1 MKITLRGWIVVGC
14 FLTVLSIMAIL
25 GAGVHAQQPATTK
38 APAAQASGEKL
49 PGQIS
54 EAQLGNLLKAMGLKV
69 SKNKKRYDFQ
79 FKANQNKEEWELS
92 MSAVLSENGEWV
104 WVMAWLDPLPRSAAD
119 VPRTAM
125 LRLLSDNDR
134 MGNGKFFAYISS
146 NRRFVLQ
153 RVIPNQNM
161 STKKFHAIL
170 SDLGSSVVQ
179 YYPHWSTDNWKRS
192 SSPAQTQ
199 GTAQKPAAQPTQSAS
214 GVSKFN
220 NTRQN

>member
-1 MKITLRGWIVVGC
+1 MKITFRGWIVIGC
-14 FLTVLSIMAIL
+14 FMVVLSAMAML
-25 GAGVHAQQPATTK
+25 GAGVQAQQAASTK
-38 APAAQASGEKL
+38 PVVTSSPKNT
-49 PGQIS
+49 GQIS
-54 EAQLGNLLKAMGLKV
+54 EVQLGNLLKAMGLSTTK
-69 SKNKKRYDFQ
+69 KKKRYDFQ

-134 MGNGKFFAYISS
+134 MGNGKFFAYVSS

-161 STKKFHAIL
+161 TTKKFHSIL

-179 YYPHWSTDNWKRS
+179 FYPHWSTDNWKS
-192 SSPAQTQ
+192 SQSPAPQQ
-199 GTAQKPAAQPTQSAS
+199 SAQSKPAAPIQSAS
-214 GVSKFN
+214 GVTEFSSKKRN
-220 NTRQN
+220 

>member
-1 MKITLRGWIVVGC
+1 MKITFRGWIVIGC
-14 FLTVLSIMAIL
+14 FMAVLSVMAIL
-25 GAGVHAQQPATTK
+25 GAGVQAQQPAAKNTAIT
-38 APAAQASGEKL
+38 ASQKN

-54 EAQLGNLLKAMGLKV
+54 EEQLGNLLKAMGLTTTK
-69 SKNKKRYDFQ
+69 KKKRYDFQ

-134 MGNGKFFAYISS
+134 MGNGKFFAYIST

-161 STKKFHAIL
+161 TTKKFHSIL

-179 YYPHWSTDNWKRS
+179 FYPHWSTDNWKRS
-192 SSPAQTQ
+192 TAPQPQ
-199 GTAQKPAAQPTQSAS
+199 GTAQKPVARPTQTAS
-214 GVSKFN
+214 GVSNFSPKK
-220 NTRQN
+220 QN

>member
-1 MKITLRGWIVVGC
+1 MKITFRGWIVIGC
-14 FLTVLSIMAIL
+14 FMVVLSAMAIL
-25 GAGVHAQQPATTK
+25 GAGVQAQQAASTK
-38 APAAQASGEKL
+38 PVVTPSTKKA
-49 PGQIS
+49 GQIS
-54 EAQLGNLLKAMGLKV
+54 EEQLGNLLKAMGLSTTK
-69 SKNKKRYDFQ
+69 KKKRFDFQ

-92 MSAVLSENGEWV
+92 MSTVLSENGEWV

-134 MGNGKFFAYISS
+134 MGNGKFFAYVSS

-161 STKKFHAIL
+161 STKKFHSIL

-179 YYPHWSTDNWKRS
+179 FYPHWSTDNWKRS
-192 SSPAQTQ
+192 TAPATQ
-199 GTAQKPAAQPTQSAS
+199 GTAQSKPAVPTQTAS
-214 GVSKFN
+214 GASKFSAKK
-220 NTRQN
+220 QN

>member
-1 MKITLRGWIVVGC
+1 MKITFRGWIVVGC
-14 FLTVLSIMAIL
+14 LLAVLSAMAVL
-25 GAGVHAQQPATTK
+25 GVGVHAQQPVTTK
-38 APAAQASGEKL
+38 PAVTTNPEL
-49 PGQIS
+49 PGQLS
-54 EAQLGNLLKAMGLKV
+54 EEQLGNLLKAMGLTATKT
-69 SKNKKRYDFQ
+69 KKRYDFQ

-153 RVIPNQNM
+153 RVIPNQRIT
-161 STKKFHAIL
+161 TKKFHEIL

-192 SSPAQTQ
+192 STPEPQ
-199 GTAQKPAAQPTQSAS
+199 GTAQQTPARPTQTAS
-214 GVSKFN
+214 GASNF
-220 NTRQN
+220 TPRTQN

>member
-1 MKITLRGWIVVGC
+1 MKITFRGWIVIGC
-14 FLTVLSIMAIL
+14 FTAVLSVMAIL
-25 GAGVHAQQPATTK
+25 GAGVQAQQPASKRTAIT
-38 APAAQASGEKL
+38 ASQKS

-54 EAQLGNLLKAMGLKV
+54 EEQLGNLLKAMGLTTTK
-69 SKNKKRYDFQ
+69 KKKRYDFQ

-134 MGNGKFFAYISS
+134 MGNGKFFAYIST

-161 STKKFHAIL
+161 TTKKFHSIL

-179 YYPHWSTDNWKRS
+179 FYPHWSTDNWKRS
-192 SSPAQTQ
+192 TAPQPQ
-199 GTAQKPAAQPTQSAS
+199 GTAQKPVARPTQTAS
-214 GVSKFN
+214 GVSNFSPKK
-220 NTRQN
+220 QN

>member
-1 MKITLRGWIVVGC
+1 MKITFRGWIVISC
-14 FLTVLSIMAIL
+14 FAAVLSIMAIL
-25 GAGVHAQQPATTK
+25 GASLQAQQPAASQNAAATPSTK
-38 APAAQASGEKL
+38 AP
-49 PGQIS
+49 GQIT
-54 EAQLGNLLKAMGLKV
+54 EVQLGNLLKAMGLTTTK
-69 SKNKKRYDFQ
+69 KKKRFDFQ

-134 MGNGKFFAYISS
+134 MGNGKFFAYVSS

-161 STKKFHAIL
+161 TTKKFHGIL
-170 SDLGSSVVQ
+170 TDLGSSVVQ

-192 SSPAQTQ
+192 KAPQPQ
-199 GTAQKPAAQPTQSAS
+199 GTAQKSVPNPIRTAT
-214 GVSKFN
+214 GVSEFSQKK
-220 NTRQN
+220 QN

>member
-14 FLTVLSIMAIL
+14 FLAVLSIMAIL

-38 APAAQASGEKL
+38 APAAKSSGEKL

-54 EAQLGNLLKAMGLKV
+54 EAELGNLLKAMGLKT

-161 STKKFHAIL
+161 STKKFHEIL

-192 SSPAQTQ
+192 STPQPQ
-199 GTAQKPAAQPTQSAS
+199 GTAQKPAAQPTRSAS
-214 GVSKFN
+214 GVSKFSTSRKN
-220 NTRQN
+220 

>member
-1 MKITLRGWIVVGC
+1 MKITFRGWIVVGC
-14 FLTVLSIMAIL
+14 FLTVLSAMAIL
-25 GAGVHAQQPATTK
+25 GAGVEAQQPAPTK
-38 APAAQASGEKL
+38 SAVTASNNN
-49 PGQIS
+49 PGQLS
-54 EAQLGNLLKAMGLKV
+54 EEQLGNLLKAMGL
-69 SKNKKRYDFQ
+69 STTKNKKRYDFQ

-161 STKKFHAIL
+161 TTKKFHEIL

-179 YYPHWSTDNWKRS
+179 FYPHWSTDNWKS
-192 SSPAQTQ
+192 SETPEPQQAAQTL
-199 GTAQKPAAQPTQSAS
+199 PAAPTQTAS
-214 GVSKFN
+214 GVSNFSPKK
-220 NTRQN
+220 QN

>member
-1 MKITLRGWIVVGC
+1 MKITFRGWIVVGC
-14 FLTVLSIMAIL
+14 FLAVLSAIAVL
-25 GAGVHAQQPATTK
+25 GTGVQAQQPAPTK
-38 APAAQASGEKL
+38 SAVTSSDKD
-49 PGQIS
+49 PGQLS
-54 EAQLGNLLKAMGLKV
+54 EEQLGNLLKAMGLTTTK
-69 SKNKKRYDFQ
+69 KKKRYDFQ

-153 RVIPNQNM
+153 RVIPNQKM
-161 STKKFHAIL
+161 TTKKFHEIL

-179 YYPHWSTDNWKRS
+179 FYPHWSTDNWKRS
-192 SSPAQTQ
+192 TAPATQEAAQASPA
-199 GTAQKPAAQPTQSAS
+199 GPKRTASN
-214 GVSKFN
+214 VSNFS
-220 NTRQN
+220 TRKQN

>member
-14 FLTVLSIMAIL
+14 FLAVLSAMAIL
-25 GAGVHAQQPATTK
+25 GVGAHAQQPAASS
-38 APAAQASGEKL
+38 APAAKASGEKL

-54 EAQLGNLLKAMGLKV
+54 EDQLGNLLKAMGLQVTKT
-69 SKNKKRYDFQ
+69 KKRYDFQ

-153 RVIPNQNM
+153 RVIPNQHM
-161 STKKFHAIL
+161 TTKKFHEIL

-192 SSPAQTQ
+192 STPEPQ

-220 NTRQN
+220 TTRQN

>member
-1 MKITLRGWIVVGC
+1 MKITFRGWIVVGC
-14 FLTVLSIMAIL
+14 FLAVLSVMAIL
-25 GAGVHAQQPATTK
+25 GAGVHAQQPA
-38 APAAQASGEKL
+38 APAKPTAAAQTTV
-49 PGQIS
+49 PGQLS
-54 EAQLGNLLKAMGLKV
+54 ENQLGNLLQAMGLKV
-69 SKNKKRYDFQ
+69 TKNKKRYDFQ

-153 RVIPNQNM
+153 RVIPNQSM
-161 STKKFHAIL
+161 TTKKFHEIL

-192 SSPAQTQ
+192 TTPAPQQ
-199 GTAQKPAAQPTQSAS
+199 SAEKAGPRPTQTAS
-214 GVSKFN
+214 GVSNFTPK
-220 NTRQN
+220 TQN

>member
-1 MKITLRGWIVVGC
+1 MKITFRGWIVVGC
-14 FLTVLSIMAIL
+14 FLAVLSAIAVL
-25 GAGVHAQQPATTK
+25 GTGVQAQQPAPTK
-38 APAAQASGEKL
+38 SAVSTSDTN
-49 PGQIS
+49 PGQLS
-54 EAQLGNLLKAMGLKV
+54 EEQLGNLLKAMGLTTTK
-69 SKNKKRYDFQ
+69 KKKRYDFQ

-153 RVIPNQNM
+153 RVIPNQKM
-161 STKKFHAIL
+161 TTKKFHEIL

-179 YYPHWSTDNWKRS
+179 FYPHWSTDNWKRS
-192 SSPAQTQ
+192 TAPAPQEAAEASPA
-199 GTAQKPAAQPTQSAS
+199 GPKRTASN
-214 GVSKFN
+214 VSNFS
-220 NTRQN
+220 TRKQN

>member
-1 MKITLRGWIVVGC
+1 MKITFRGWIVISC
-14 FLTVLSIMAIL
+14 FMLVLSAMAIL
-25 GAGVHAQQPATTK
+25 GAGVHAQQAASTK
-38 APAAQASGEKL
+38 PVITSDAKKT
-49 PGQIS
+49 GQIS
-54 EAQLGNLLKAMGLKV
+54 EEQLGNLLKAMGLTTTK
-69 SKNKKRYDFQ
+69 KKKRFDFQ

-134 MGNGKFFAYISS
+134 MGNGKFFAYVSS

-153 RVIPNQNM
+153 RVIPNQDM
-161 STKKFHAIL
+161 STKRFHAIL

-179 YYPHWSTDNWKRS
+179 FYPHWSTDNWKRS
-192 SSPAQTQ
+192 TTPAPQQ
-199 GTAQKPAAQPTQSAS
+199 SAQNKPAAPTRTAS
-214 GVSKFN
+214 GVSNFSTKK
-220 NTRQN
+220 QN

>member
-1 MKITLRGWIVVGC
+1 MKITFRGWIVLGC
-14 FLTVLSIMAIL
+14 FMVVLSAMAIL
-25 GAGVHAQQPATTK
+25 GAGVQAQQAASTKPAVTPSAKNT
-38 APAAQASGEKL
+38 
-49 PGQIS
+49 GQIS
-54 EAQLGNLLKAMGLKV
+54 EVQLGNLLKAMGLNTTK
-69 SKNKKRYDFQ
+69 KKKRYDFQ

-125 LRLLSDNDR
+125 LRLLADNDR
-134 MGNGKFFAYISS
+134 MGNGKFFAYVST

-161 STKKFHAIL
+161 TTKKFHSIL

-179 YYPHWSTDNWKRS
+179 FYPHWSTDNWKS
-192 SSPAQTQ
+192 SKPPAPQQ
-199 GTAQKPAAQPTQSAS
+199 SAQSKPAAPIQSAS
-214 GVSKFN
+214 GVTEFSSKKRN
-220 NTRQN
+220 

>member
-1 MKITLRGWIVVGC
+1 MKITFRGWIVIGC
-14 FLTVLSIMAIL
+14 FTAVLSVMAIL
-25 GAGVHAQQPATTK
+25 GAGVQAQQPASKSTAITAGQK
-38 APAAQASGEKL
+38 S

-54 EAQLGNLLKAMGLKV
+54 EEQLGNLLKAMGLTTTK
-69 SKNKKRYDFQ
+69 KKKRYDFQ

-134 MGNGKFFAYISS
+134 MGNGKFFAYIST

-161 STKKFHAIL
+161 TTKKFHSIL

-179 YYPHWSTDNWKRS
+179 FYPHWSTDNWKRS
-192 SSPAQTQ
+192 TAPQPQ
-199 GTAQKPAAQPTQSAS
+199 GTAQKPVARPTQTAS
-214 GVSKFN
+214 GVSNFSPKK
-220 NTRQN
+220 QN

>member
-1 MKITLRGWIVVGC
+1 MKITFRGWIVVGC
-14 FLTVLSIMAIL
+14 FLAVLSVMAIL
-25 GAGVHAQQPATTK
+25 GTGAQAQQPAPTK
-38 APAAQASGEKL
+38 SAVTASDNN
-49 PGQIS
+49 PGQLS
-54 EAQLGNLLKAMGLKV
+54 EEQLGNLLKAMGL
-69 SKNKKRYDFQ
+69 STTKNKKRYDFQ

-134 MGNGKFFAYISS
+134 MGNGKFFAYIST

-161 STKKFHAIL
+161 STKKFHEIL

-179 YYPHWSTDNWKRS
+179 FYPHWSTDNWKRS
-192 SSPAQTQ
+192 EAPEPQEAAETSPA
-199 GTAQKPAAQPTQSAS
+199 APTQTAS
-214 GVSKFN
+214 GVSNFSPKKTN
-220 NTRQN
+220 

>member
-1 MKITLRGWIVVGC
+1 MKITFRGWIVIGC
-14 FLTVLSIMAIL
+14 FMAVLSVMAIL
-25 GAGVHAQQPATTK
+25 GAGVQAQQPASKKTAMTTSQK
-38 APAAQASGEKL
+38 N

-54 EAQLGNLLKAMGLKV
+54 EAQLGNLLKAMGLNTTK
-69 SKNKKRYDFQ
+69 KKKRYDFQ

-134 MGNGKFFAYISS
+134 MGNGKFFAYIAS

-161 STKKFHAIL
+161 TTKKFHGIL

-192 SSPAQTQ
+192 SAPQPQ
-199 GTAQKPAAQPTQSAS
+199 GTAQKSVVRPTQTAS
-214 GVSKFN
+214 GASNFTPKK
-220 NTRQN
+220 QN

>member
-1 MKITLRGWIVVGC
+1 MKITFRGWIVIGC
-14 FLTVLSIMAIL
+14 FMALLSIMAIL
-25 GAGVHAQQPATTK
+25 GAGLQAQQPASQKTAANSSAK
-38 APAAQASGEKL
+38 A
-49 PGQIS
+49 PGQIT
-54 EAQLGNLLKAMGLKV
+54 EAQLGNLLKAMGLKTT
-69 SKNKKRYDFQ
+69 KKKKRFDFQ

-170 SDLGSSVVQ
+170 TDLGSSVVQ

-192 SSPAQTQ
+192 VAPQSQ
-199 GTAQKPAAQPTQSAS
+199 GTAQKPVPRPIQTATGAS
-214 GVSKFN
+214 NFSSKK
-220 NTRQN
+220 QN

>member
-1 MKITLRGWIVVGC
+1 MKITFRGWIVLGC
-14 FLTVLSIMAIL
+14 FMAIL
-25 GAGVHAQQPATTK
+25 SAMAFLGSGVQAQQAASKKQVTTSSAK
-38 APAAQASGEKL
+38 KT
-49 PGQIS
+49 GQIS
-54 EAQLGNLLKAMGLKV
+54 EEQLGNLLKAMGLATTK
-69 SKNKKRYDFQ
+69 KKKRYDFQ

-134 MGNGKFFAYISS
+134 MGNGKFFAYVSS

-153 RVIPNQNM
+153 RVIPNQGM
-161 STKKFHAIL
+161 STKKFHGIL
-170 SDLGSSVVQ
+170 SDLGSSVVE

-192 SSPAQTQ
+192 APPATK
-199 GTAQKPAAQPTQSAS
+199 GTAQSKPAAPTQTAS
-214 GVSKFN
+214 GGSKFSSKK
-220 NTRQN
+220 QN

>member
-1 MKITLRGWIVVGC
+1 MKITFRGWIVIGC
-14 FLTVLSIMAIL
+14 FTAVLSVMAIL
-25 GAGVHAQQPATTK
+25 GAGVQAQQPASKSTAIT
-38 APAAQASGEKL
+38 ASQKS

-54 EAQLGNLLKAMGLKV
+54 EEQLGNLLKAMGLTTTK
-69 SKNKKRYDFQ
+69 KKKRYDFQ

-134 MGNGKFFAYISS
+134 MGNGKFFAYIST

-161 STKKFHAIL
+161 TTKKFHGIL

-179 YYPHWSTDNWKRS
+179 FYPHWSTDNWKRS
-192 SSPAQTQ
+192 TAPQPQ
-199 GTAQKPAAQPTQSAS
+199 GTAQKPVARPTQTAS
-214 GVSKFN
+214 GVSNFSPKK
-220 NTRQN
+220 QN